1 MELPIFV
8 VAAVIVR
15 STAAAATDSAALV
28 VSASAVTVS
37 LSAVYLIKMKVL
49 EHEQNNIFM

>member
-1 MELPIFV
+1 M

-15 STAAAATDSAALV
+15 STAAAATDSAAFV

-37 LSAVYLIKMKVL
+37 VSAAYLIEIKVFG
-49 EHEQNNIFM
+49 IRSK

>member
-37 LSAVYLIKMKVL
+37 LSAVFLIKMTVL